1 MGISIDVLFS
11 QVRSLFDLEVIMMK
25 RYINYSIV
33 YAVLALESFIVSLRK

>member
-1 MGISIDVLFS
+1 MGISIDVLLR

-33 YAVLALESFIVSLRK
+33 YAVLALESFIVSLQR